1 MIDKKFLLKQ
11 FVDVKK
17 KGYEGLKNKINIV
30 SIHIFWLP
38 AYILNIPVLLVIKL
52 LSPFIVIRFEKLKAS
67 FYGDVVQAVE
77 LYLCEKE
84 NKINTLQKRTLDI
97 FFTDGKL
104 CNKYLF
110 KIFKRNIIIL
120 PKILIF
126 PLYTLS
132 SLNSYF
138 SNHLIGNNSQSDRD
152 INNLLDKTKTFFKL
166 KKNEV
171 DEGFKFLNSI
181 GISRADKFVCIN
193 IREAK
198 YHNKMDFH
206 NYRNGDINKYLLAC
220 EELTKLGY
228 YVFRVGSHPVKRIKS
243 KNKMIIDYAHNG
255 MRSEFLD
262 IFLGSHCDFC
272 ISTSSGFDSV
282 PIVSRKPILFIT
294 VPVGYFYTFSSK
306 FMSITKNHYDLK
318 NKEKLSLKEIFD
330 RNVGFS
336 LHSNNYKNNQ
346 VSLEDNDSDELK
358 KIVLEFHDRMIK
370 NIKYKDEKKIAKKFW
385 DVYDKYTKNIMR
397 KNAPLHGEYK
407 AMVSISYLKMNKNF
421 LD

>member
-1 MIDKKFLLKQ
+1 MINKKILLKQ
-11 FVDVKK
+11 FIDIKK
-17 KGYEGLKNKINIV
+17 KGFKELQKKIKIV
-30 SIHIFWLP
+30 SKHILWLP
-38 AYILNIPVLLVIKL
+38 AYIINIPVLLLIKL
-52 LSPFIVIRFEKLKAS
+52 LSLFIVIRFEKLKAA
-67 FYGDVVQAVE
+67 FYGDVVQSVE

-84 NKINTLQKRTLDI
+84 NEINTLQKKTLDI

-120 PKILIF
+120 PKILIL
-126 PLYTLS
+126 PLYTLA
-132 SLNSYF
+132 SLNSFF

-152 INNLLDKTKTFFKL
+152 INNLLDKTKTYFKL

-181 GISRADKFVCIN
+181 GITRSDKFVCVN
-193 IREAK
+193 VREAK
-198 YHNKMDFH
+198 YHKKMDFH

-228 YVFRVGSHPVKRIKS
+228 YVFRVGSKPVKKIES

-262 IFLGSHCDFC
+262 IFLGSQCDFC

-306 FMSITKNHYDLK
+306 FMSITKNHYGLID
-318 NKEKLSLKEIFD
+318 KEKLSLKEIFKK
-330 RNVGFS
+330 NVGFS
-336 LHSNNYKNNQ
+336 LHSNDFKNNE
-346 VSLEDNDSDELK
+346 VSLEDNDSNELK
-358 KIVLEFHDRMIK
+358 NIVLEFHDRMIK
-370 NIKYKDEKKIAKKFW
+370 NIKYKDEEKIAKKFW
-385 DVYDKYTKNIMR
+385 DVYDKYTKNILR

-407 AMVSISYLKMNKNF
+407 SMVSISYLKMNKKF